1 MPRREPFSM
10 RTLSFPT
17 TSLFLGSPVWREG
30 RALHARGKGIGSTRA
45 YPPWA
50 TRPSLTDVVGMRCLG
65 LCAASQRGRTEC
77 VPPRKPPFASSGG
90 SARQA
95 TGLGPGL
102 PPEGRALHA
111 RSDGIGLAGACPI
124 WPPGV
129 RFPPIIMLCLGMSKA
144 LPRGRGDRAPPRKS
158 PSASAP
164 GFPRGAILAWIAPAE
179 GRAPHARKRSHHA
192 NRNIATFWPR
202 PLRRPAGDDEMPW
215 FAPGP
220 YFRTRR
226 AHPSEKTASHII
238 SGVSPQGR
246 LTPPNPLRGAGSAR
260 PRNLRSELSHPSVK
274 PNEILKRNALDF
286 QSRFCFAPN

>member
-1 MPRREPFSM
+1 
-10 RTLSFPT
+10 
-17 TSLFLGSPVWREG
+17 
-30 RALHARGKGIGSTRA
+30 
-45 YPPWA
+45 
-50 TRPSLTDVVGMRCLG
+50 MRCLG

-102 PPEGRALHA
+102 PPEGRAPHA

-164 GFPRGAILAWIAPAE
+164 GFPREAILAWIAPAE
-179 GRAPHARKRSHHA
+179 GRAPHAPETSEVSSPSPRSSQTRSS
-192 NRNIATFWPR
+192 N
-202 PLRRPAGDDEMPW
+202 EMPLT
-215 FAPGP
+215 FKAVSVLLPIE
-220 YFRTRR
+220 
-226 AHPSEKTASHII
+226 S
-238 SGVSPQGR
+238 SGSPR
-246 LTPPNPLRGAGSAR
+246 IV
-260 PRNLRSELSHPSVK
+260 RN
-274 PNEILKRNALDF
+274 
-286 QSRFCFAPN
+286 

>member
-1 MPRREPFSM
+1 
-10 RTLSFPT
+10 
-17 TSLFLGSPVWREG
+17 
-30 RALHARGKGIGSTRA
+30 
-45 YPPWA
+45 
-50 TRPSLTDVVGMRCLG
+50 MRCLG

-102 PPEGRALHA
+102 PPEGRAPHA

-164 GFPRGAILAWIAPAE
+164 GFPREAILAWIAPAE

-192 NRNIATFWPR
+192 NRNIATFWPW
-202 PLRRPAGDDEMPW
+202 PLRRPAGEDEMPW

-226 AHPSEKTASHII
+226 VHPSEKTGLRLV
-238 SGVSPQGR
+238 SGFSTQGDPLCAWHPPEGRAPHAPETSEVSSPSPRSSQTR
-246 LTPPNPLRGAGSAR
+246 SSNEMPLTFKAVSVLLPIESSGS
-260 PRNLRSELSHPSVK
+260 PRIV
-274 PNEILKRNALDF
+274 RN
-286 QSRFCFAPN
+286 